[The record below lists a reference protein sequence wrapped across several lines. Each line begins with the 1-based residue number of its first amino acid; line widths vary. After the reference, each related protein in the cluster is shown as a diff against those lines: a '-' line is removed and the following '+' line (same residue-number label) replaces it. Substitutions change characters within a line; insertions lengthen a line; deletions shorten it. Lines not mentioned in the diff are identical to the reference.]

1 MNIAILGGSFDPPHI
16 GHYFVIK
23 QILELRPEIDKVLL
37 VPAYQHQW
45 KPAFAPVDDRINMLE
60 YLEEDRIEISDIEIQ
75 RKGVSYTI
83 DTIKQLKARTAAE
96 VYWIVGSDI
105 VYEFDKWKRKDE
117 LIKEARFLVFP
128 RDPYHLPKKL
138 PQGFECIQ
146 DKYLI
151 TTNISSTTIRQRI
164 KMGKDITY
172 LVPEKVKEYIISH
185 KLYLQKE

>member
-1 MNIAILGGSFDPPHI
+1 MKIGILGGSFDPPHI
-16 GHYFVIK
+16 GHYFVI
-23 QILELRPEIDKVLL
+23 QQVLELCPEIDKVIL

-45 KPAFAPVDDRINMLE
+45 KPAFASV
-60 YLEEDRIEISDIEIQ
+60 EDRTSMLQYFINQRVEISDIEIQ
-75 RKGVSYTI
+75 RKGISYTI
-83 DTIKQLKARTAAE
+83 DTIKQLKAQRGAE

-105 VYEFDKWKRKDE
+105 VYEFERWDRKDE

-138 PQGFECIQ
+138 PEGFECIQ

-172 LVPEKVKEYIISH
+172 LVPEKVEKYIIAH
-185 KLYLQKE
+185 MLYV